1 MCNAGR
7 IVHHLKHNIWK
18 KETHVLFVGY
28 QAQNSLGRR
37 IVDGEPRVKIHGER
51 IPLRAQVHTL
61 GGFSAHAGQKD
72 LLEWMSAIAPSK
84 PRVIVTHGEDRP
96 RNILAEQ
103 VRKRFGLKT
112 LLPAMGEIVEL

>member
-1 MCNAGR
+1 MER
-7 IVHHLKHNIWK
+7 QP
-18 KETHVLFVGY
+18 FV
-28 QAQNSLGRR
+28 N
-37 IVDGEPRVKIHGER
+37 IHGER
-51 IPLRAQVHTL
+51 IPVRAQLHTL

-84 PRVIVTHGEDRP
+84 PQVVVTHGEDDS

-112 LLPAMGEIVEL
+112 FLPQMGDVVEL